1 MIDEGEHKVR
11 PHEFANNRQIA
22 DPAAGSLHPAACYVT
37 SASTRSA
44 TAACTSRAKTM
55 GMP

>member
-44 TAACTSRAKTM
+44 TAARTSRAKTM